1 MEAVGEHVFAEIVEG
16 HRRELL
22 AHCYRMLGSVQDAE
36 DVMQETMLAAWRGLG
51 GFENRSSVRTWLYRI
66 ATNRCLNFLRD
77 SARRPVP
84 EPQLPLPTPSHV
96 GEPLFLEP
104 YPDVLLD
111 GVPDTAPGPDAR
123 YEAKEAISLAFV
135 AAVQYLPPRQRAV
148 LLLRDV
154 LGYRAAQV
162 AELLDMTE
170 DAVAGALKR
179 ARAAMPLPAP
189 SEPADPAV
197 GARFAA
203 AFEAGDMAAIVEL
216 LAEDVR
222 LTMPPLPLEYV
233 GLAVVA
239 DFLTRITYRDNRRYR
254 LVPTGANRQI
264 AFGCYLSDGYA
275 QCWRAHGVL
284 VLDVSGSQVTAM
296 TRFIDNALLGHFGL
310 PRRLPD

>member
-1 MEAVGEHVFAEIVEG
+1 MELVDERAYAEIAEG
-16 HRRELL
+16 HRRELQV
-22 AHCYRMLGSVQDAE
+22 HCYRMLGSVQDAE
-36 DVMQETMLAAWRGLG
+36 DVVQETMLAAWRGLAA
-51 GFENRSSVRTWLYRI
+51 FENRSSVRTWLYRI

-84 EPQLPLPTPSHV
+84 EPVVPLPDPTRV
-96 GEPLFLEP
+96 GEPLWLEP

-111 GVPDTAPGPDAR
+111 GVEDRAPGPDAR
-123 YEAKEAISLAFV
+123 YESKEAISLAFV

-170 DAVAGALKR
+170 DAVTSALKR
-179 ARAAMPLPAP
+179 ARAAMPAPAP
-189 SEPADPAV
+189 LPSFDAAV
-197 GARFAA
+197 AERFAA
-203 AFEAGDMAAIVEL
+203 AFEAGDMDAVVAL

-233 GLAVVA
+233 GRAVTA
-239 DFLTRITYRDNRRYR
+239 NFLTRIAFRDSRRYR
-254 LVPTGANRQI
+254 LIPVGANGQP
-264 AFGCYLSDGYA
+264 AFGSYIFDAYA

-284 VLDVSGSQVTAM
+284 VLDIAGSSVTGL
-296 TRFIDNALLGHFGL
+296 TRFLDNGVLPYFGL
-310 PRRLPD
+310 PRRLT